1 MTTKAPPHG
10 AASHVLAR
18 RRWMARGRARKPW
31 GAILLFLGPI
41 MLYYIIF
48 ILYPLGAT
56 VYYSFH
62 RIEPLP
68 GRQGL
73 TTTYVEFENFDDLDD
88 DWRFERA
95 VKNTLKWG
103 IIGPAIEMLTALT
116 LALVVY
122 FKVPF
127 WRFYRIAWF
136 TPMLV
141 SGVIVGLVWR
151 WIFNNDWGLL
161 NTALREV
168 GLDAWAID
176 WLGARDNRNSP
187 LAVVIFVHYWAT
199 FGYSFVLLLAGLT
212 AIDEEVLEAA
222 RVDGANTLQVVLR
235 VMLPLLRPTFITVL
249 ILSFMGKMR
258 AFNVVWVLTGGGPLH
273 LSETVATY
281 VQKRAFGWRT
291 LDLGYPSAI
300 AVAWFGVVLVGV
312 ILIRTLSNRMARY

>member
-1 MTTKAPPHG
+1 M
-10 AASHVLAR
+10 AAKVQTSTLDNVQTVTR
-18 RRWMARGRARKPW
+18 RHNRKPW

-41 MLYYIIF
+41 MVYYLVF
-48 ILYPLGAT
+48 VLYPLSAT

-62 RIEPLP
+62 RIEPQP
-68 GRQGL
+68 GQQGL
-73 TTTYVEFENFDDLDD
+73 VTNYVGLENFRDLQD

-95 VKNTLKWG
+95 VENTLKWG
-103 IIGPAIEMLTALT
+103 VLGPSIEMITALG
-116 LALVVY
+116 LALAVY
-122 FKVPF
+122 FRVPF

-136 TPMLV
+136 TPVLV
-141 SGVIVGLVWR
+141 SGVIVGLVFR

-161 NTALREV
+161 NTFLREV
-168 GLDAWAID
+168 GLDKWAID

-187 LAVVIFVHYWAT
+187 LLVVIFVHWWST

-212 AIDEEVLEAA
+212 AIDREVLEAA
-222 RVDGANTLQVVLR
+222 WVDGASTPQVVR
-235 VMLPLLRPTFITVL
+235 WIMLPLLRPTFVTVL

-258 AFNVVWVLTGGGPLH
+258 AFNVVWVLTNGGPLH

-300 AVAWFGVVLVGV
+300 AVSWFGVVLLGV
-312 ILIRTLSNRMARY
+312 VLIRFWNSRQAQNA